1 MNWCEQISKCCLYI
15 NARLKTI
22 DSSWWTLGI
31 NWFDSFPD
39 TVLSLS
45 SSRKLASLH
54 GGMKFVENSVVLGA
68 KSNTWSKKHKWKF
81 KIIFS
86 LYLSFF
92 VIFLFVCLLL
102 LFFTFIFSFSSDIRF
117 KRTLSLV
124 YSRHEGGNLSSGN
137 KLHVTV
143 SWMRY
148 VHLCHYTTHI
158 QKYNETL
165 TNCNKSNQISVRL
178 PYFLADTPLLRL
190 YTQSLALFVLKPE
203 SRTWRRYFQ
212 KCIEKSFFVSHFF
225 FRAFKLDLQYNW
237 SNDLYHLWM

>member
-1 MNWCEQISKCCLYI
+1 MRTDFKMLFVYRRPFKN
-15 NARLKTI
+15 
-22 DSSWWTLGI
+22 
-31 NWFDSFPD
+31 NWFFVVNTRNKLIWSFSRHCF
-39 TVLSLS
+39 VLEFIKETCVTAWRHEICRKLG
-45 SSRKLASLH
+45 SSR
-54 GGMKFVENSVVLGA
+54 
-68 KSNTWSKKHKWKF
+68 SKVKHMIKETQWKF
-81 KIIFS
+81 KITFS
-86 LYLSFF
+86 LHLSFF
-92 VIFLFVCLLL
+92 VIFLFFCFVCLLL
-102 LFFTFIFSFSSDIRF
+102 LFFIFIFSFSSDIRF

-165 TNCNKSNQISVRL
+165 TNCNKSNQMSVRL
-178 PYFLADTPLLRL
+178 PYLLADTPLLRL

-212 KCIEKSFFVSHFF
+212 NCIEKSFFVSHFF

-237 SNDLYHLWM
+237 SNDLYHLRM

>member
-1 MNWCEQISKCCLYI
+1 MRTDFKMLFVYRRPFKN
-15 NARLKTI
+15 
-22 DSSWWTLGI
+22 
-31 NWFDSFPD
+31 NWFFVVNTRNKLIWSFSRHCF
-39 TVLSLS
+39 VLEFIKETCVTAWRHEICRKLG
-45 SSRKLASLH
+45 SSRSKVEH
-54 GGMKFVENSVVLGA
+54 MIKETQMKIQDYIFPIL
-68 KSNTWSKKHKWKF
+68 KF
-81 KIIFS
+81 F
-86 LYLSFF
+86 YF
-92 VIFLFVCLLL
+92 FVCLFVVVVFHFY
-102 LFFTFIFSFSSDIRF
+102 FFVSSDIRF

-148 VHLCHYTTHI
+148 VHLCHYTTYI

-165 TNCNKSNQISVRL
+165 TNCNKSNQMSVRL
-178 PYFLADTPLLRL
+178 PYLLADTPLLRL

-237 SNDLYHLWM
+237 SNDLYHLRM